1 MCGLCGTFTELH
13 WSTAATTTAARPG
26 LGRVRLAA
34 AADGIAAGT
43 SVKITAWGQGFRV
56 TGPTGRVA
64 LAPDLAALWRAVD
77 GLARTLPDPLD
88 DAAEP

>member
-1 MCGLCGTFTELH
+1 MCGLCGTFIELH
-13 WSTAATTTAARPG
+13 WSAAPTATARPG

-34 AADGIAAGT
+34 AATLIAADA

-64 LAPDLAALWRAVD
+64 RAPDLAALWRAVD
-77 GLARTLPDPLD
+77 GLARTMPDPLD
-88 DAAEP
+88 DAAEA